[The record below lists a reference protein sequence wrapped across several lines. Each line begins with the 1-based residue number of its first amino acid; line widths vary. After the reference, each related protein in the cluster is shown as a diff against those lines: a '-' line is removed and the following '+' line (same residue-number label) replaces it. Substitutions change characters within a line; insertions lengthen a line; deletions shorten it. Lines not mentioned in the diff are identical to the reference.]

1 MLTIEYDG
9 SRQQYRFSTGA
20 PLNDGQWHNIVM
32 TRRQRIVRHTR
43 GRRCCG
49 LAQVEVL
56 GAFGSVLSILELI
69 KPVVFVAAVTQDR

>member
-32 TRRQRIVRHTR
+32 TRRQRIVRHAR

-49 LAQVEVL
+49 LAQVE
-56 GAFGSVLSILELI
+56 
-69 KPVVFVAAVTQDR
+69 FVARLEVGCQFRVN